1 MALREHRE
9 ERSDGTAVPLLGMV
23 SAGKGFDFYGFGAYF
38 FYYIFTDSC
47 LLFFPLAMAF
57 CSSNFSTV

>member
-23 SAGKGFDFYGFGAYF
+23 SAGKGFDFYGFGA
-38 FYYIFTDSC
+38 
-47 LLFFPLAMAF
+47 
-57 CSSNFSTV
+57 

>member
-23 SAGKGFDFYGFGAYF
+23 STGKGFDFYGFGA
-38 FYYIFTDSC
+38 
-47 LLFFPLAMAF
+47 
-57 CSSNFSTV
+57 

>member
-9 ERSDGTAVPLLGMV
+9 ERSDGTAVPLLEMV
-23 SAGKGFDFYGFGAYF
+23 STGKGLVFYGFGAYF

-47 LLFFPLAMAF
+47 LLFFPLAIAF